1 MIQKVSMEKQP
12 TISIIIPVYNTE
24 KYLRRCLDSILA
36 QTYKD
41 FECILV
47 DDGSTDDSGKICDEY
62 AAKDNRFRVIHKEN
76 GGVAT
81 ARQAGTEA
89 AKGEYII
96 HADPDDWT
104 EPEML
109 EQMYTKAKETD
120 ADVTICNF
128 YSTNYKGEDTLFIQR
143 PVSLEPH
150 KVMQDIV
157 LTHKLHGSLWNKLTK
172 RACYIKYGLH
182 FTPGINYCE
191 DVLIWVQLFQHPKVK
206 VAYLNKAFYHYFQGN
221 SDSITHSRKP
231 EVIETMRRYYTKL
244 EAILPNNDKYIAE
257 NEWVSFYFWLWRIHY
272 YSASDFRNK
281 KIPDEMIKRLYMRKK
296 FKLSCLMINKG
307 WDKAAK
313 ILMATKKPWNLFK

>member
-1 MIQKVSMEKQP
+1 MTTSTPIV
-12 TISIIIPVYNTE
+12 SIIIPVYNTE
-24 KYLRRCLDSILA
+24 KYLRRCLDSIVA
-36 QTYKD
+36 QTYKN

-47 DDGSTDDSGKICDEY
+47 DDGSTDASGKICDEY
-62 AAKDNRFRVIHKEN
+62 GEKDNRFRVIHKEN

-81 ARQAGTEA
+81 ARQTGTDA
-89 AKGEYII
+89 TNGKYII
-96 HADPDDWT
+96 HADPDDWI

-109 EQMYTKAKETD
+109 EQMHAKAKESD
-120 ADVTICNF
+120 ADVIICDF
-128 YSTNYKGEDTLFIQR
+128 YSTNYKNEDTLFIQK
-143 PVSLEPH
+143 PTSFEPH
-150 KVMQDIV
+150 KIMQDIV
-157 LTHKLHGSLWNKLTK
+157 LFHRLHGSLCNKLAK

-191 DVLIWVQLFQHPKVK
+191 DVLIWVQLFQHSEIK

-244 EAILPNNDKYIAE
+244 ETILPYNDKYIVE
-257 NEWVSFYFWLWRIHY
+257 NELVRFYFWLWRIHY

-281 KIPDEMIKRLYMRKK
+281 KIPNKTIKRLYMRKK
-296 FKLSCLMINKG
+296 HKIACLLVNRG
-307 WDKAAK
+307 WGKAAR